1 MKELELKLSVD
12 EVNQILEGLGNLPF
26 KQVFA
31 LINKIQ
37 NQAEAQLQEAPPPA
51 DDSK

>member
-1 MKELELKLSVD
+1 MQIKKEIKLVLTV
-12 EVNQILEGLGNLPF
+12 EEANQILEALGNQPF

-37 NQAEAQLQEAPPPA
+37 EQAASQLNTAAQEEQ
-51 DDSK
+51 